1 MNPQAPRNRRCRW
14 LSSLLPAVAGGV
26 LALGASGGAAA
37 DPVTTLAAAA
47 AAKSALTPA
56 AAAGPTKPAA
66 APAPAPAPAAAPTT
80 VLRPQQVRPL
90 PGKLDQVPLINDNNP
105 ELITGPGILL
115 STFDGAATLGGKPLG
130 VPAAHLNRPLKGRFD
145 LFSHHVYAGRPE
157 TVDST
162 LWLGVVAAPS
172 GPRPVRLQLISG
184 STALSQATDPK
195 QADAPFLPL
204 PALVPHDGTSAFSG
218 PGSRVAA
225 ELLQQ
230 RRSPE
235 IPAQWQLP
243 AGELTTLV
251 ALPIPVRGLDPLLN
265 GRNLQLRLVSDG
277 PVQVATLA
285 AFGGDQPPS
294 DATWLELLRGGLSP
308 KEHQPTPRGAKGRII
323 YSRVSGV
330 QLGSRWT
337 GTLTDPGSPVLSVRS
352 APVSWPIA
360 GLELGTLGTG
370 QVQTAE
376 LDPFYPGTAWA
387 AHGNYGVEYDL
398 RLPLRNDSDQLSVLS
413 LALESPR
420 KTDKPLGGLSFNAT
434 EARPVMFRGTVEV
447 SGLDDPQGRR
457 MGRRWFHLVQR
468 QGQQGPEL
476 GRVRLQ
482 PGERRELRVR
492 LVYPAD
498 ATPPQVLTLLP
509 VPAAPA
515 ETSAVKQSEPV
526 PSCRP

>member
-1 MNPQAPRNRRCRW
+1 MNLQAPRNRRLQR
-14 LSSLLPAVAGGV
+14 LSPLLPALAGVVLVLSAGGR
-26 LALGASGGAAA
+26 AAA
-37 DPVTTLAAAA
+37 DSMATLAAKPLANPL
-47 AAKSALTPA
+47 AKPA
-56 AAAGPTKPAA
+56 AAAPATA
-66 APAPAPAPAAAPTT
+66 QAPASAPTT

-90 PGKLDQVPLINDNNP
+90 PGTLDQVPVINDNNP
-105 ELITGPGILL
+105 ELITAPGILL
-115 STFDGAATLGGKPLG
+115 STFDGAATLGGQPLG

-162 LWLGVVAAPS
+162 LWLAVVAAPS
-172 GPRPVRLQLISG
+172 GSRPVRLQLISG

-251 ALPIPVRGLDPLLN
+251 AVPIPVRGLDPLLN

-285 AFGGDQPPS
+285 ALGGDQPPS
-294 DATWLELLRGGLSP
+294 AATWLELLRGGLSP
-308 KEHQPTPRGAKGRII
+308 KEHQPTPRGTKGRMI

-337 GTLTDPGSPVLSVRS
+337 GTITDPGSPVLSVRS

-360 GLELGTLGTG
+360 GLELGTG

-376 LDPFYPGTAWA
+376 LDAFYPGTAWA

-398 RLPLRNDSDQLSVLS
+398 RLPLRNDSTETSVLA

-482 PGERRELRVR
+482 PGEQRELRVR
-492 LVYPAD
+492 LIYPAD

-509 VPAAPA
+509 VPAPPA
-515 ETSAVKQSEPV
+515 ATSAVKQSEPV